1 MVNANKIR
9 TVPDIELTK
18 FSSIKINLYINYT
31 TNCAKSQPILINYS
45 QNRDFT
51 HSLFSVLPFEFTSVN
66 CHSSYGFYFLEV
78 ILRYDFVKI
87 FIRE

>member
-18 FSSIKINLYINYT
+18 FSSIMINLYINYT

-45 QNRDFT
+45 QNCDFT
-51 HSLFSVLPFEFTSVN
+51 HSLFSVHPRFNFTPS
-66 CHSSYGFYFLEV
+66 
-78 ILRYDFVKI
+78 KI
-87 FIRE
+87 FQFFWG

>member
-18 FSSIKINLYINYT
+18 FSSIKINIYINYT

-51 HSLFSVLPFEFTSVN
+51 HSLFSVRLCKNFTPSK
-66 CHSSYGFYFLEV
+66 FFTFLMGIFT
-78 ILRYDFVKI
+78 ILYLSLHL
-87 FIRE
+87 